1 MPSSFPELAELG
13 RRVRDRRR
21 ELGLSQEKVAERAG
35 FDRTYISKIERGRQ
49 NLASHNV
56 ILLAQALNLDPGDLM
71 RGLRAD

>member
-35 FDRTYISKIERGRQ
+35 FDRTYMG
-49 NLASHNV
+49 
-56 ILLAQALNLDPGDLM
+56 LLNDPWVG
-71 RGLRAD
+71 